1 MPLPV
6 IEDVWQVRFNWTDP
20 GLSRTA
26 SCTLHVKDVTAI
38 GPTPAALHAVFDANV
53 TENMW
58 AAVTTD
64 ATISTVRYTP
74 LDGVSASGLI
84 TTDLS
89 AQWTGSGGTDPILQG
104 AAVISFM
111 TAERG
116 PKKRNRMY
124 LPWIGEINNTAGVID
139 PTTLASMQT
148 AWNTFRTAMS
158 TSNFPLYAIS
168 PTDETAVSVQSVICR
183 PNLKTQRR
191 RALR

>member
-6 IEDVWQVRFNWTDP
+6 IPDVWEVRFNWTDP
-20 GLSRTA
+20 GLSRAA
-26 SCTLHVKDVTAI
+26 SCTLHVKDTTAI
-38 GPTPAALHAVFDANV
+38 GPTPAALHAVFDTNV

-64 ATISTVRYTP
+64 ATISSVRYTL
-74 LDGVSASGLI
+74 LDGTSASGLI

-104 AAVISFM
+104 AAVVSFM
-111 TAERG
+111 TSLRG
-116 PKKRNRMY
+116 PKHRNRMY

-139 PTTLASMQT
+139 TATLASMQT
-148 AWNTFRTAMS
+148 AWNTFKTAMA

-168 PTDETAVSVQSVICR
+168 PTDETAEVVSSIICR